1 MNGCL
6 ASGVGEEASIK
17 CVSRPCRSRYQFV
30 IGVLGLVGRNCRFQL
45 QNRCFPW
52 ENGNPQLP
60 LLSGQKSRGRTLR
73 LGKKVDVCTFSGLTP
88 PLTSQP
94 SFPSYANKVYPTTL
108 SYQGVT
114 PNPHVTLIIE

>member
-1 MNGCL
+1 MCIATLPQSLPNCNR
-6 ASGVGEEASIK
+6 V
-17 CVSRPCRSRYQFV
+17 
-30 IGVLGLVGRNCRFQL
+30 GVLGLVGRNCRFQL
-45 QNRCFPW
+45 QK

-114 PNPHVTLIIE
+114 PNPHLTLIIE